1 LIRERQ
7 VRTQAPGK
15 PRRDGVRLLVDFLI
29 GAWFVAVILTP
40 QVVACILRGRL
51 HRDGF

>member
-7 VRTQAPGK
+7 VRTHAPSK

-40 QVVACILRGRL
+40 SVVASILRSRL
-51 HRDGF
+51 HRGGF